1 MPALVLKNVPEG
13 LHERLKA
20 QAAANRRSL
29 TQEVIQLLER
39 GVLSKPTLKKLP
51 DPVFVQGLSDL
62 KDPDAFADVL
72 EGLINEGRP

>member
-1 MPALVLKNVPEG
+1 MPALVLKNVPEA

-39 GVLSKPTLKKLP
+39 GVLTLQPGDPQLP
-51 DPVFVQGLSDL
+51 QPVRLPGAPVSTDWIE
-62 KDPDAFADVL
+62 AA
-72 EGLINEGRP
+72 IHEGRP